1 MARSGRSVR
10 RAAAALCLALP
21 FVGLLWP
28 PWYAHEEPHLG
39 GVPFFYWYQ
48 FAWVP
53 VSVVLMVVAARLLR
67 GPAEHSEV
75 QQ

>member
-1 MARSGRSVR
+1 MARTSRSVR
-10 RAAAALCLALP
+10 RAAAAVCLALP
-21 FVGLLWP
+21 FAGLLWP
-28 PWYAHEEPHLG
+28 PWYAHDAPHLG

-53 VSVVLMVVAARLLR
+53 GSVALMIVAARLLR
-67 GPAEHSEV
+67 GCREHSEV